1 MFAGFLLGA
10 LAAADVHT
18 ACVSVARAG
27 LANAQVLAKD
37 CAAQRPA
44 SGFWLPQ
51 GAEDCEQFRAMLHL
65 AQRLQGSALTPESFC
80 ADVQDPDAGLLAAH
94 SQCMHLWSTGVADA
108 AGVRKALQ
116 EACEAGHGPS
126 CTQFATA
133 LDALPQDQ
141 RRSLCDHTVTNGT
154 GTWALDTQHLQYSCR
169 EFALNCAQ
177 DRTCTPEAAARCS
190 RAGFSEGFCTP
201 FARLVSALHAGEEA
215 EGQAETWCKAHAKAA
230 ASPTEVPAPAAAPAT
245 AAPAAPTVAP
255 APVAAAVAAV
265 ATTPAAT
272 PTSGPSAPLDP
283 EAAVTDCVEHTK
295 QMLAL
300 GLGSE
305 ELQHVA
311 GEVCAKKYAAGIC
324 GNFTAL
330 VSRAASTAEEPAKA
344 TALHDACRV
353 AISQNPFDMFS
364 VCKQAVDKVEG
375 TELEGDAFQKASF
388 EVCTRLLEHEM
399 QSVDAPITDGCT
411 YFSGQLATARAKGPV
426 QADTFCT
433 QLTSTQEGT
442 EDAQKAE
449 EAPATKASSLVEE
462 KPKVISAKSAPL
474 LKAKPAAAEEAKPA
488 AVKEAKPAAVKE
500 AKHPA
505 TTEAKAAAT
514 EAAKPA
520 ATEAAKPA
528 TTEAA
533 KPAAAEEVKSA
544 PVAHKSAPAA
554 AAKPKVPKAS
564 LMEGSSRK
572 VLLRKHTDAPSDL
585 KASAED
591 EAFLNKFL
599 DDYETKA
606 GAPQTLDQRVD
617 KAFPEA
623 QPTPAAK
630 SSDSDDVISDFLSN
644 YDH

>member
-1 MFAGFLLGA
+1 
-10 LAAADVHT
+10 
-18 ACVSVARAG
+18 
-27 LANAQVLAKD
+27 
-37 CAAQRPA
+37 
-44 SGFWLPQ
+44 
-51 GAEDCEQFRAMLHL
+51 
-65 AQRLQGSALTPESFC
+65 
-80 ADVQDPDAGLLAAH
+80 
-94 SQCMHLWSTGVADA
+94 
-108 AGVRKALQ
+108 
-116 EACEAGHGPS
+116 
-126 CTQFATA
+126 
-133 LDALPQDQ
+133 
-141 RRSLCDHTVTNGT
+141 
-154 GTWALDTQHLQYSCR
+154 
-169 EFALNCAQ
+169 
-177 DRTCTPEAAARCS
+177 
-190 RAGFSEGFCTP
+190 
-201 FARLVSALHAGEEA
+201 
-215 EGQAETWCKAHAKAA
+215 
-230 ASPTEVPAPAAAPAT
+230 
-245 AAPAAPTVAP
+245 
-255 APVAAAVAAV
+255 
-265 ATTPAAT
+265 
-272 PTSGPSAPLDP
+272 
-283 EAAVTDCVEHTK
+283 VTDCVEHTK

-300 GLGSE
+300 GLGSD

-399 QSVDAPITDGCT
+399 QSVDAPITDGCS
-411 YFSGQLATARAKGPV
+411 YFSGQLAAARAKGPV

-433 QLTSTQEGT
+433 QLTSTQEGS
-442 EDAQKAE
+442 EDAPKAE
-449 EAPATKASSLVEE
+449 EPPATKASSLVEE
-462 KPKVISAKSAPL
+462 KPKVTPAKSAPL
-474 LKAKPAAAEEAKPA
+474 LKAVSAAPEETKPAAPEEAKPA
-488 AVKEAKPAAVKE
+488 AHV
-500 AKHPA
+500 
-505 TTEAKAAAT
+505 
-514 EAAKPA
+514 AAKPA
-520 ATEAAKPA
+520 APEKAKPA
-528 TTEAA
+528 APEKAKPAATVAA
-533 KPAAAEEVKSA
+533 KPAALEESKPAAAESAKPVTVEQVKSA
-544 PVAHKSAPAA
+544 PVSHKSAPAS

-572 VLLRKHTDAPSDL
+572 VLLRKHTDAPSDV

-630 SSDSDDVISDFLSN
+630 SSDTDDVISDFLTS